1 MQPKPL
7 GRVALSGEL
16 GPLTAF
22 SKLLGRL
29 TVAALVLGLQYF
41 WFRNIFLMS
50 PPQST
55 ACQQLVVRLMRDGK
69 LEVQEMAASTLAGML
84 KGLSE
89 PAFRALQSDLL
100 AQANRLFPKSRKRG
114 AGQGTEIPPSLG
126 VVGER
131 ASLTPADIV
140 LGFALH

>member
-1 MQPKPL
+1 M
-7 GRVALSGEL
+7 ALSGEL
-16 GPLTAF
+16 RPWTALCKPLE
-22 SKLLGRL
+22 RL
-29 TVAALVLGLQYF
+29 TISALVLGLQYF

-89 PAFRALQSDLL
+89 PEFHTLQSDLV

-114 AGQGTEIPPSLG
+114 AGQGPEMRPPLLHWTLWEKEL
-126 VVGER
+126 V
-131 ASLTPADIV
+131 TPADIAY
-140 LGFALH
+140 GFALP